1 MNEKAA
7 VPGWPGWETVR
18 LIGRGSFG
26 SVYEIER
33 DIFGVKEKAALKII
47 SIPQNDSEIT
57 ELYSDGY
64 DSESITERFQEHL
77 KDIVREYSLV
87 AALKGHPNIVR
98 CDDIRYVQHDD
109 GIGWDIYIR
118 MELLTPLMNVLPSVT
133 DVGQAV
139 QIGED
144 LCKAL
149 AECQKKNLIHRD
161 IKPQNIFLSP
171 NGDYKLGDFGIAKS
185 VDRTTSGTKTGT
197 YKYMAPEVYNN
208 QPYGSAA
215 DIYSLGLTLYWLLNE
230 RRTPFLPL
238 PPTKPRIS
246 EEDAARARRFRGEPL
261 PAPAHGSE
269 ELKRIVLKACAYDP
283 KDRYHTA
290 DEMLRDLNALGSAEK
305 PQDVPAAAP
314 SVAPPVEEAEEDK
327 TVGAWTSPAAQPQ
340 PDEDKTVGAWAVPE
354 EPAAEAAAQTE
365 EDKTVGVWTQT
376 LEAKKPEP
384 APTPAPTPKKTKKK
398 KWWLAAVAAVAIV
411 AVIAAIKLPS
421 SNVVEISAGNS
432 HTVGL
437 KSNGTV
443 VAVGSNSSG
452 QCDVSGWRDITAVS
466 TGYRHTVGLK
476 SNGTVVAVGNYYY
489 GQCNVHGWNDIVAVS
504 TGRYHTVGLRLDGT
518 VVAVGWN
525 RQGQCNVSEWQD
537 IVAISAG
544 RHHTVGL
551 KSDGTVVAVG
561 ENNYG
566 QCDVTDWKDIVA
578 VSAGGNHTV
587 GLKSDGTVVVAG
599 SRTYSEHDET
609 EWKNITAVSAGENCT
624 IGLKSYGTVVAVA
637 SNSFNLP
644 NWTSIVA
651 VSAGDKHFVGLKS
664 NGTVVAVGDN
674 SYGQCDVSDW

>member
-1 MNEKAA
+1 MNEKAT

-118 MELLTPLMNVLPSVT
+118 MELLTPLMDVLPSVT

-149 AECQKKNLIHRD
+149 AECQKNNLIHRD

-215 DIYSLGLTLYWLLNE
+215 DIYSLGLTMYWLLNE

-290 DEMLRDLNALGSAEK
+290 DEMLHDLNALSVAEK
-305 PQDVPAAAP
+305 PQDAPAT
-314 SVAPPVEEAEEDK
+314 VPPVTPPEEEEDDK
-327 TVGAWTSPAAQPQ
+327 TVGAWTVSEEPATEAAAETEE
-340 PDEDKTVGAWAVPE
+340 DETVSAWAVPE
-354 EPAAEAAAQTE
+354 EPATEAAAQTE

-376 LEAKKPEP
+376 PETKKPEP
-384 APTPAPTPKKTKKK
+384 APAPAPAPKKQK
-398 KWWLAAVAAVAIV
+398 KWWLAAVAAVA
-411 AVIAAIKLPS
+411 
-421 SNVVEISAGNS
+421 
-432 HTVGL
+432 
-437 KSNGTV
+437 
-443 VAVGSNSSG
+443 
-452 QCDVSGWRDITAVS
+452 
-466 TGYRHTVGLK
+466 
-476 SNGTVVAVGNYYY
+476 
-489 GQCNVHGWNDIVAVS
+489 
-504 TGRYHTVGLRLDGT
+504 
-518 VVAVGWN
+518 
-525 RQGQCNVSEWQD
+525 
-537 IVAISAG
+537 
-544 RHHTVGL
+544 
-551 KSDGTVVAVG
+551 
-561 ENNYG
+561 
-566 QCDVTDWKDIVA
+566 
-578 VSAGGNHTV
+578 
-587 GLKSDGTVVVAG
+587 
-599 SRTYSEHDET
+599 
-609 EWKNITAVSAGENCT
+609 
-624 IGLKSYGTVVAVA
+624 VVAVA
-637 SNSFNLP
+637 IAGTHGGKTAQTAPKPTSAPTSAPTAVPTAVPTATAASTVPANDQTLLGVDMTPEEFEKELALLVEDAQSWTNETAPQTLDEFPLLPQSLLSLLEYLRNARSELEITDTTLTWTTDISERLAGIKNNYNSIVERVEEPTFCYISKNVMEHFPLESVGNQIYTVNLP
-644 NWTSIVA
+644 ENAVEEVLSDETDSTALFQMYVSLNEWYENLTVQNCMRRADDELCVWLDISNKEYSIRWVLNYEFDIYIRSSSSGRVICKLA
-651 VSAGDKHFVGLKS
+651 YDTESGLLVDMYK
-664 NGTVVAVGDN
+664 D
-674 SYGQCDVSDW
+674 Y

>member
-57 ELYSDGY
+57 ELRSDGY
-64 DSESITERFQEHL
+64 DGKSITERFQEHL

-87 AALKGHPNIVR
+87 TTLKGHPNIVR

-118 MELLTPLMNVLPSVT
+118 MELLTPLMDVLPSVT

-139 QIGED
+139 RIGED

-149 AECQKKNLIHRD
+149 AECQKNNLIHRD

-208 QPYGSAA
+208 QPYGSAT
-215 DIYSLGLTLYWLLNE
+215 DIYSLGLTMYWLLNE

-290 DEMLRDLNALGSAEK
+290 DEMLRDLNVLSGAENLREASPVMRPLDAL
-305 PQDVPAAAP
+305 
-314 SVAPPVEEAEEDK
+314 PPEAEEEGTTVGTWQAPADEPPTVVSREADMWDLPAESLPRDAVQTEEQ
-327 TVGAWTSPAAQPQ
+327 TVGAWGLDREERTQAQAPKQ
-340 PDEDKTVGAWAVPE
+340 EKKNKRKDKTQGKKTKWWWIVIVAVV
-354 EPAAEAAAQTE
+354 AVFATIVAGWTGMAVVAVV
-365 EDKTVGVWTQT
+365 TVIATWLSGR
-376 LEAKKPEP
+376 
-384 APTPAPTPKKTKKK
+384 KKTKKTEAERTGETPTK
-398 KWWLAAVAAVAIV
+398 KQTSKDRKAA
-411 AVIAAIKLPS
+411 
-421 SNVVEISAGNS
+421 
-432 HTVGL
+432 
-437 KSNGTV
+437 
-443 VAVGSNSSG
+443 
-452 QCDVSGWRDITAVS
+452 QR
-466 TGYRHTVGLK
+466 
-476 SNGTVVAVGNYYY
+476 
-489 GQCNVHGWNDIVAVS
+489 
-504 TGRYHTVGLRLDGT
+504 
-518 VVAVGWN
+518 
-525 RQGQCNVSEWQD
+525 
-537 IVAISAG
+537 
-544 RHHTVGL
+544 
-551 KSDGTVVAVG
+551 
-561 ENNYG
+561 
-566 QCDVTDWKDIVA
+566 
-578 VSAGGNHTV
+578 
-587 GLKSDGTVVVAG
+587 G
-599 SRTYSEHDET
+599 SRSRT
-609 EWKNITAVSAGENCT
+609 E
-624 IGLKSYGTVVAVA
+624 
-637 SNSFNLP
+637 
-644 NWTSIVA
+644 
-651 VSAGDKHFVGLKS
+651 
-664 NGTVVAVGDN
+664 
-674 SYGQCDVSDW
+674 

>member
-1 MNEKAA
+1 MNEKAT

-118 MELLTPLMNVLPSVT
+118 MELLTPLMDVLPSVT

-139 QIGED
+139 RIGED

-149 AECQKKNLIHRD
+149 AECQKNNLIHRD

-215 DIYSLGLTLYWLLNE
+215 DIYSLGLTMYWLLNE

-238 PPTKPRIS
+238 PPIKPRIS

-290 DEMLRDLNALGSAEK
+290 DEMLHDLNALGSAEK
-305 PQDVPAAAP
+305 PQDAP
-314 SVAPPVEEAEEDK
+314 SVTPPTEEVEEDK
-327 TVGAWTSPAAQPQ
+327 TVGAWTTPAAQPQ
-340 PDEDKTVGAWAVPE
+340 QP
-354 EPAAEAAAQTE
+354 E
-365 EDKTVGVWTQT
+365 EDKTVGVWTQANSRT
-376 LEAKKPEP
+376 DVRTHGSAKADCNVPV
-384 APTPAPTPKKTKKK
+384 
-398 KWWLAAVAAVAIV
+398 LIIAVSAGMYHTVGLRSDGTVIAVGCNKYGQCDVTEWKDIV
-411 AVIAAIKLPS
+411 AVSAGKMFTVGLKSDGTVVAVGDNKNGQRGVSGWNNI
-421 SNVVEISAGNS
+421 VEISAGYRS
-432 HTVGL
+432 TVGL

-443 VAVGSNSSG
+443 AAVG
-452 QCDVSGWRDITAVS
+452 
-466 TGYRHTVGLK
+466 H
-476 SNGTVVAVGNYYY
+476 NGY
-489 GQCNVHGWNDIVAVS
+489 GQCNVDGWKNIVAIS
-504 TGRYHTVGLRLDGT
+504 AGSLWSAGICTDGT
-518 VVAVGWN
+518 VVAVGAN
-525 RQGQCNVSEWQD
+525 ADGQRNVSEWRD
-537 IVAISAG
+537 IAALSAGGGHTVILKSDGTAASVGWNKYGQCDVSEWRNIAAISAG
-544 RHHTVGL
+544 DAHTVGL

-561 ENNYG
+561 QNEYG
-566 QCDVTDWKDIVA
+566 QCNVADWEDIA
-578 VSAGGNHTV
+578 AISAGVYHTV
-587 GLKSDGTVVVAG
+587 GLKSDGTVV
-599 SRTYSEHDET
+599 
-609 EWKNITAVSAGENCT
+609 
-624 IGLKSYGTVVAVA
+624 
-637 SNSFNLP
+637 
-644 NWTSIVA
+644 
-651 VSAGDKHFVGLKS
+651 
-664 NGTVVAVGDN
+664 AVGDN
-674 SYGQCDVSDW
+674 TYGQCDVSDW